1 MRTPILWVEIPTSD
15 FDRALKFYE
24 NVFKTSIEV
33 RTFVNSRVGLFDKEQ
48 FGIGISIN
56 ETENYV
62 GQSGIKPFI
71 FVNVIRDSLELVK
84 ENNGEIIMP
93 ATLLKQRNKNGD
105 VIIGS
110 NLIDNQMGYYA
121 EIKDSEGNHLY
132 LYSHS

>member
-1 MRTPILWVEIPTSD
+1 MRTPILWVEIPVAN
-15 FDRALKFYE
+15 FDRALTFYE
-24 NVFKTSIEV
+24 NVFETTIEV
-33 RTFVNSRVGLFDKEQ
+33 RTFVNSRVGLFDRER
-48 FGIGISIN
+48 FEIGLSIN

-62 GQSGIKPFI
+62 GQNGIKPFI
-71 FVNVIRDSLELVK
+71 FVNIIRDTIELVI
-84 ENNGEIIMP
+84 ENGGEIIMP
-93 ATLLKQRNKNGD
+93 ATILKQRNKNGD